1 MYNLQTFPPRGG
13 NHVHALELIHG
24 FIEAGHEVLVFDD
37 TTAPG
42 VQNYDSDT
50 PGALEAFANACEVLY
65 IRIDGRELGRWP
77 QAADAIALVGN
88 KPVVWEINAPANET
102 LAFSWL
108 GGKRTGVKESWFRK
122 LRRGVHAA
130 RKMPGIRKE
139 EKLRRALAG
148 RVDAAICV
156 STALGRY
163 ARDSLGIE
171 NVMVL
176 PNGGPLIPSEEI
188 ERRCAQRTN
197 KAFTVFY
204 SGSAIYPWQ
213 GLDFLAGAVSLA
225 QSRAPDI
232 RFVLAVNQRTECLPG
247 GPNVEIREGLDREG
261 ILDAICCADACVA
274 LHPQYDWSPYGFHGS
289 PMKLFEYMACMRP
302 VVTSNRGQM
311 AELIEH
317 GENGL
322 LCSDSAED
330 ILQQFIK
337 LKDAPE
343 LAARMGRSGWNLIQ
357 QDMNW
362 KNNAKKTLDVF
373 ERLRIGKPAPTG
385 VA

>member
-1 MYNLQTFPPRGG
+1 MKIGYMYNLQVFPPRGG
-13 NHVHALELIHG
+13 NHVHALELTKG

-37 TTAPG
+37 PSVPG
-42 VQNYDSDT
+42 AQNYESDT
-50 PGALEAFANACEVLY
+50 PGALEAFADTCDVLY

-77 QAADAIALVGN
+77 EAADAMGMVGN

-108 GGKRTGVKESWFRK
+108 GGKRTNVKESWFRK
-122 LRRGVHAA
+122 LKRGVHAA
-130 RKMPGIRKE
+130 RKMLGIRKE

-163 ARDSLGIE
+163 AKDSLGIE

-176 PNGGPLIPSEEI
+176 PNGGPLIPREEI
-188 ERRCAQRTN
+188 ERRRSQRTS

-213 GLDFLAGAVSLA
+213 GLDLLAGAISLA

-232 RFVLAVNQRTECLPG
+232 RFVLAVNQRTEYLPD
-247 GPNVEIREGLDREG
+247 GPNVEIREGLNRES
-261 ILDAICCADACVA
+261 ILDSICCADACVA
-274 LHPQYDWSPYGFHGS
+274 LHPEYPWSPYGFHNS

-302 VVTSNRGQM
+302 VITSNRGQM
-311 AELIEH
+311 AELIAH
-317 GENGL
+317 GKNGL

-330 ILQQFIK
+330 ILQQFIR
-337 LKDAPE
+337 LRDHPG
-343 LAARMGRSGWNLIQ
+343 LAKSMGLSGWNLIQ
-357 QDMNW
+357 QEMNW
-362 KNNAKKTLDVF
+362 KINAEKTIFLFDKLVY
-373 ERLRIGKPAPTG
+373 P
-385 VA
+385 